1 MQKIYAV
8 GLHLKGD
15 KVLFKMTAQDYMGQM
30 KESLTENNITI
41 LNMVLAIYGDMKI
54 YTTKIT
60 FGFTKGTT
68 PFLIS
73 PLCLSNRFWMG
84 TSDVKR
90 A

>member
-1 MQKIYAV
+1 
-8 GLHLKGD
+8 
-15 KVLFKMTAQDYMGQM
+15 MGQM

-41 LNMVLAIYGDMKI
+41 LNMVPAIYRDMKI
-54 YTTKIT
+54 YTTEIT

-73 PLCLSNRFWMG
+73 PLRLSNRFWTG

>member
-1 MQKIYAV
+1 
-8 GLHLKGD
+8 
-15 KVLFKMTAQDYMGQM
+15 
-30 KESLTENNITI
+30 
-41 LNMVLAIYGDMKI
+41 MVLAIYRDVKM

-73 PLCLSNRFWMG
+73 PLHLSNRFWMG
-84 TSDVKR
+84 TSDIKR